1 MADTYGVTVTEVAE
15 ELPGLFPVGFSPATA
30 PSAAQVASFISTGD
44 TLVTLRVKDATGGVP
59 SASDAAAPLAKR
71 YVINWV
77 LAQVVKIVYAGNDP
91 ARVAEAAKAYTDV
104 ATELGAAIDLL
115 GEQAIGAGDS
125 APRVFAGPSLPER
138 DLMITNADLDGDPTF
153 RARRF

>member
-1 MADTYGVTVTEVAE
+1 MADTYGVTVTDVAE

-91 ARVAEAAKAYTDV
+91 ARSPRRRKRTR
-104 ATELGAAIDLL
+104 TSSRS
-115 GEQAIGAGDS
+115 S
-125 APRVFAGPSLPER
+125 APRSTCSVSRRSAPAIPHRACSQGRRCPSA
-138 DLMITNADLDGDPTF
+138 IS
-153 RARRF
+153 